1 MSACE
6 PESIIKIINAVRK
19 QESLWNVHCNDY
31 GKRDKLEKAWNEVA
45 QEVGKPDVFCRD
57 KWRNVRTGFLRSIQH
72 QIRDSTDDSNGLKR
86 KRFYLHDQ
94 MAFLL
99 PAAEA
104 LECTRKKR
112 KLNKEHKSLVE
123 TDDTDGDSS
132 NILAEYNLIRKI
144 EPLENEENESEE
156 FEHHTLM
163 INGEVYTDNDDE
175 EIFKILEH
183 NKNTKSIENANSKD
197 KHQQL
202 STKHKESNGIE
213 VITNNNLSRSDTSM
227 INEQNNIEFDSKLNN
242 YKNVSAVKYYSPQF
256 SQREEQQLVEF
267 FRGCIDDILTL
278 SKRKQRLFKKRML
291 DIIDE
296 LHDS

>member
-1 MSACE
+1 MSAS
-6 PESIIKIINAVRK
+6 ESDGIIKIINAVRK
-19 QESLWNVHCNDY
+19 QECLWNVHCNDY

-45 QEVGKPDVFCRD
+45 QEVGKSDVFCRE

-72 QIRDSTDDSNGLKR
+72 QIRDSTDDFNGQKR

-99 PAAEA
+99 PSAEA

-112 KLNKEHKSLVE
+112 KLNKEHNKTLVE

-132 NILAEYNLIRKI
+132 NILAEYNLIRKT

-163 INGEVYTDNDDE
+163 INEEVYTDNDDE
-175 EIFKILEH
+175 EIFKILEQ
-183 NKNTKSIENANSKD
+183 NKNTKSSVNLSSKE
-197 KHQQL
+197 KNQQL
-202 STKHKESNGIE
+202 SIKTKESMP
-213 VITNNNLSRSDTSM
+213 M
-227 INEQNNIEFDSKLNN
+227 INEQNNVEYNLKHN
-242 YKNVSAVKYYSPQF
+242 YDKNVSEPQF
-256 SQREEQQLVEF
+256 TQREEQQLVDF

-291 DIIDE
+291 DIIDD